1 MRDGDEIATAES
13 LQREREMIAW
23 VNHGI
28 GGCEPF
34 GGNNQFVASDRL
46 RPEQKRAVAFVLN
59 SRDQAVNI
67 RGAAGTGKT
76 ATLHELRRG
85 LTEAS
90 REVMAIAPTMSAVEE
105 LQKVGFADAI
115 TVERLLQDQR
125 TQPGMRGKVLI
136 LDEAGMVSGR
146 QMWEL
151 LRLAAQH
158 SARLVFSGDTK
169 QIQSVEA
176 GDALHVLERESR
188 LKSVALTQVQRQTKK
203 DYREAIQELRR
214 NPERGFA
221 KLDAIGAVREIDWRD
236 RAEAVARAFGK
247 APSRSGLVVCA
258 THDEI
263 ERVTEAIRTVRKKK
277 GELGKGVPLTRQV
290 SLNWTTAQKSDV
302 KSFRAGQMLG
312 FHRAVKGIAKN
323 EAMEVVRVEEGQI
336 VVHTA
341 SGAERTTSKHAKSF
355 DVLERHAIEIAA
367 GDRLLL
373 MANRRDPG
381 FRATNGEIVTVAQ
394 VDAAGLIRLE
404 DGRRLPANYRQFAHG
419 YAVTA
424 HRSQGKSV
432 DSVIISGDGMQ
443 KELFYVAAS
452 RGRQSVIVITSDKG
466 RLRETVAHSTARKS
480 ASELARRARPG
491 LLAGEQRGLAAAR
504 EMVRRAAQFVAS
516 LPKRVWQESRMEKT
530 HERGLSR

>member
-1 MRDGDEIATAES
+1 
-13 LQREREMIAW
+13 
-23 VNHGI
+23 
-28 GGCEPF
+28 
-34 GGNNQFVASDRL
+34 
-46 RPEQKRAVAFVLN
+46 
-59 SRDQAVNI
+59 
-67 RGAAGTGKT
+67 
-76 ATLHELRRG
+76 
-85 LTEAS
+85 
-90 REVMAIAPTMSAVEE
+90 
-105 LQKVGFADAI
+105 
-115 TVERLLQDQR
+115 
-125 TQPGMRGKVLI
+125 
-136 LDEAGMVSGR
+136 MVCG
-146 QMWEL
+146 
-151 LRLAAQH
+151 
-158 SARLVFSGDTK
+158 
-169 QIQSVEA
+169 
-176 GDALHVLERESR
+176 
-188 LKSVALTQVQRQTKK
+188 
-203 DYREAIQELRR
+203 
-214 NPERGFA
+214 
-221 KLDAIGAVREIDWRD
+221 
-236 RAEAVARAFGK
+236 
-247 APSRSGLVVCA
+247 

-263 ERVTEAIRTVRKKK
+263 ERVTEAIRTIRKKK
-277 GELGKGVPLTRQV
+277 GEMGKGVPLTRQV

-323 EAMEVVRVEEGQI
+323 EVMEVVRVEDEQI
-336 VVHTA
+336 VVHTP
-341 SGAERTTSKHAKSF
+341 SGAERTITTKHAKSF

-404 DGRRLPANYRQFAHG
+404 DGRKLPANYRQFAHG

-491 LLAGEQRGLAAAR
+491 LLAGEQRGLAAASAL
-504 EMVRRAAQFVAS
+504 VRRAAQFVAS
-516 LPKRVWQESRMEKT
+516 FPKRVWQEPRMEKT